1 MKPIAIFATIF
12 ALVLLLT
19 KVANQMP
26 PDPPA
31 GISFSL
37 RAQKVIQCSETDIT
51 LVDTHD
57 NKATH
62 LEIDGVRPN
71 GTWPACSEYQADEV
85 RDFYLTRGA
94 KTRLTSTEKTG
105 FFRKMM

>member
-1 MKPIAIFATIF
+1 MKAIIIFATIF

-31 GISFSL
+31 GIAFSL

-62 LEIDGVRPN
+62 LEIDGTRPH
-71 GTWPACSEYQADEV
+71 GSWPACSDYSADDV
-85 RDFYLTRGA
+85 LDFYLTRG
-94 KTRLTSTEKTG
+94 EKTHLASFEKTS
-105 FFRKMM
+105 FFRKVM